1 MLKKNSNFYTDNNF
15 MSDTK
20 QKVKSVMAEIFA
32 IDVSDI
38 PDDCSY
44 DSFEKWDSMTN
55 LLLILAL
62 EEKYDIH
69 FFDYEVLDMIN
80 LDSTVNIVDSHINAI
95 KSNNN

>member
-1 MLKKNSNFYTDNNF
+1 

-20 QKVKSVMAEIFA
+20 QKVKSVMAEIFT

-69 FFDYEVLDMIN
+69 FFDYEVVDMIN
-80 LDSTVNIVDSHINAI
+80 LDSTVNIVDSHLNAI
-95 KSNNN
+95 KSNNT